1 MKDRIA
7 SYLRA
12 GYSGLYLVS
21 HEEQRVEAEVLA
33 AAKKVN
39 FTVWAWSLCSG
50 LLDVANGKVVAE
62 KEEPIAMLEHVGT
75 MPEKSVVLL
84 RDFHTLLDDRNPV
97 LSRKLR
103 EALQA
108 GKTRNVALV
117 IVGCRIVLPPELE
130 KEITVL
136 EFKLP
141 DRAQLGEVLDA
152 LCTASTLPVLAGAPR
167 DEVLDAARGLTT
179 VEAEAAFAL
188 SQIEMGSIHPD
199 VISREKA
206 ATVKKNGLLEIVETN
221 MSLDDI
227 GGLDEIKSWLLKR
240 RRAFG
245 PEAVKYKLP
254 TPKGFLALGPP
265 GSGKSLLAKATAKS
279 LNVPLLK
286 LDAGKLFGSLVGQ
299 SEGNLR
305 AALATAE
312 AVSPCVLWIDELE
325 KAFSGTKSSG
335 STDGGTTARVFGT
348 FLQWMQEKK
357 TAVFVVATAN
367 DVSALPP
374 ELLRKGRFDEN
385 WFVDLPNE
393 KERLEIWNLKVK
405 QFGRDPAKF
414 DLTALAKAT
423 AEFTGA
429 EIESLFSDAMF
440 SAFDENKEP
449 DSLLL
454 MQLANQAVPL
464 SRMMATE
471 IKGLRDWSE
480 GKARRATPV
489 EEKKKGRS
497 IIQHQ
502 NN

>member
-12 GYSGLYLVS
+12 GYPGLYLVS

-33 AAKKVN
+33 AAKKIG
-39 FTVWAWSLCSG
+39 FSVWAWSLCSS
-50 LLDVANGKVVAE
+50 LIDVANGKVVPE
-62 KEEPIAMLEHVGT
+62 KEDPIAMLEHVNT
-75 MPEKSVVLL
+75 ITEKSVVLL
-84 RDFHTLLDDRNPV
+84 RDFHTMMDDRNPV

-103 EALQA
+103 ETLQTA
-108 GKTRNVALV
+108 KTRNVALV
-117 IVGCRIVLPPELE
+117 IVGCRVVLPPELE

-141 DRAQLGEVLDA
+141 GREQLAEVLDT
-152 LCTASTLPVLAGAPR
+152 LCSASQIPLLVGETR
-167 DEVLDAARGLTT
+167 DAALDAARGLTT

-206 ATVKKNGLLEIVETN
+206 ATVKKNGLLEIVDTN
-221 MSLDDI
+221 ISLDDI
-227 GGLDEIKSWLLKR
+227 GGLDEIKSWLMKR

-245 PEAVKYKLP
+245 LDAVKYKLP

-305 AALATAE
+305 SALATAD

-335 STDGGTTARVFGT
+335 STDGGTTSRVFGS

-405 QFGRDPAKF
+405 QFGRDPANF
-414 DLTALAKAT
+414 DLAALAKAT

-440 SAFDENKEP
+440 HAFDQNREP
-449 DSLLL
+449 DNALLI
-454 MQLANQAVPL
+454 QLANQAVPL
-464 SRMMATE
+464 SRMMSAE
-471 IKGLRDWSE
+471 IKGLREWAE
-480 GKARRATPV
+480 GKARRATSV
-489 EEKKKGRS
+489 EEKKKGRAL
-497 IIQHQ
+497 IQ